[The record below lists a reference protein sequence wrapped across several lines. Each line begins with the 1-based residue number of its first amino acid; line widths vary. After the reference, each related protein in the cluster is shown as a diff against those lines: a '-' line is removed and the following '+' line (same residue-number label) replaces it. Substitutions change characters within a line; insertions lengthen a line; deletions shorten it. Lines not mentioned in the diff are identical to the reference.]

1 MTLPERCRNVR
12 AQIDERNKV
21 RVAHQEADAFRLQLN
36 DLHPVRLE
44 IASELAK
51 LMVFKKRS
59 MLVNKPPAPTTA
71 QNVLNECKGGLENN
85 PDEIGKDFGSLKR
98 SLNKVRNDV
107 IKARD
112 KALEAVS
119 RALPN
124 IEESYLK
131 QVEMIPAYKSRVEQI
146 RLERDRLQQGTN
158 PSVMSAQQLEYF
170 LDTRDSLRQRAE
182 ALKPEEFPKEVL
194 EFFSAARRGGIPL
207 ERFSSSLK
215 EWLSQRD
222 QLKNV
227 RVTILN

>member
-12 AQIDERNKV
+12 SQIAERNKV
-21 RVAHQEADAFRLQLN
+21 RAAHQEADAFRVQVN
-36 DLHPVRLE
+36 DLHPMSVE

-51 LMVFKKRS
+51 LTVFKKRS
-59 MLVNKPPAPTTA
+59 MLVIKPPAPTTA
-71 QNVLNECKGGLENN
+71 QNIISECKTRLENN
-85 PDEIGKDFGSLKR
+85 PNEIGKNFGLLKR

-107 IKARD
+107 VKARD

-131 QVEMIPAYKSRVEQI
+131 QVEVIPAYKTRVEQI
-146 RLERDRLQQGTN
+146 RVERDRLQQGTN
-158 PSVMSAQQLEYF
+158 PSAMTVQQLEHF
-170 LDTRDSLRQRAE
+170 LDSRNSLRQRAE

-194 EFFSAARRGGIPL
+194 EFYSAARRGGIPL
-207 ERFSSSLK
+207 EKFSSSLK

>member
-12 AQIDERNKV
+12 AQIDERNKI
-21 RVAHQEADAFRLQLN
+21 RVAHQEADAFRVQLN
-36 DLHPVRLE
+36 DLRPVRLE

-51 LMVFKKRS
+51 LMVFKKRAI
-59 MLVNKPPAPTTA
+59 LVNKPPAPTTA
-71 QNVLNECKGGLENN
+71 QNILTECKTGLENN
-85 PDEIGKDFGSLKR
+85 PNEIGRDFGLLKR

-107 IKARD
+107 VKARD

-131 QVEMIPAYKSRVEQI
+131 QVELIPTYKTRVEQI

-158 PSVMSAQQLEYF
+158 PSSLTAQQLEHF
-170 LDTRDSLRQRAE
+170 LDSRDSLRQRAE

-207 ERFSSSLK
+207 EKFSSSLE